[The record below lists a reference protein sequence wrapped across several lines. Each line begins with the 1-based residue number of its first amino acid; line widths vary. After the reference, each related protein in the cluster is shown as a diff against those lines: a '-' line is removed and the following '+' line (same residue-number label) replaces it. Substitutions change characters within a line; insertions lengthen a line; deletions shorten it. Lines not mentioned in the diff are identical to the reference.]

1 VFYFDKLLWHYL
13 IMKEHQLLIGLGLI
27 ALAIFFGLQN
37 ATLTEYDACMKH
49 AHKDSVMK
57 NKSDHAYYCRSMV
70 RG

>member
-1 VFYFDKLLWHYL
+1 
-13 IMKEHQLLIGLGLI
+13 MKEHQLLIGLGLI

-57 NKSDHAYYCRSMV
+57 ISLIMPIIAGPWLEDKNKNSSLFLLTI
-70 RG
+70 